1 MTNTIKTAKNY
12 QMLKDISKTFNKTF
26 LNYAIIPIFLGGF
39 IASLTFFIDFNSSD
53 VEDSLLSILYGFVSF
68 LALVTTFSI
77 FLASSFMA
85 LSQYFGKNRHFITSY
100 KSYYQNTFTDI
111 EKSLLENLLDDKF
124 DNIIQENR
132 KTIKKKLKDIKAIIE
147 NEILSSEYLE
157 AFKKDIEENLK
168 ERKQYIPLL
177 QSLAKDYY
185 ARDKDSIIMEQANQY
200 LSKAGLSTF
209 KTKEKTTF
217 EIVEESV

>member
-1 MTNTIKTAKNY
+1 MGEGNIG
-12 QMLKDISKTFNKTF
+12 S
-26 LNYAIIPIFLGGF
+26 
-39 IASLTFFIDFNSSD
+39 
-53 VEDSLLSILYGFVSF
+53 
-68 LALVTTFSI
+68 
-77 FLASSFMA
+77 
-85 LSQYFGKNRHFITSY
+85 
-100 KSYYQNTFTDI
+100 DI

-124 DNIIQENR
+124 GNIIQENR

-209 KTKEKTTF
+209 KTKEKATF
-217 EIVEESV
+217 EIVEESAWLFSQHPIYI

>member
-12 QMLKDISKTFNKTF
+12 QMLKNISKTFNKTF
-26 LNYAIIPIFLGGF
+26 FNYAIIPIFLGGF
-39 IASLTFFIDFNSSD
+39 IASSTSFIDFYSSD
-53 VEDSLLSILYGFVSF
+53 IEHSLLNILYSF
-68 LALVTTFSI
+68 FNFLVLVTTFTL
-77 FLASSFMA
+77 FLATFFMA
-85 LSQYFGKNRHFITSY
+85 LSQAFGENRYFVTSY
-100 KSYYQNTFTDI
+100 KSYYQNTLTEN
-111 EKSLLENLLDDKF
+111 EKSLLENLLNDKF

-132 KTIKKKLKDIKAIIE
+132 KVIKRKLKYIKAIIE

-177 QSLAKDYY
+177 QSFAKDYH
-185 ARDKDSIIMEQANQY
+185 ARDKDTIFMERANQY

-209 KTKEKTTF
+209 KTKEKTNF
-217 EIVEESV
+217 EIIEE